1 VAVKRRGRRPGP
13 SRTREA
19 IAAAAR
25 RQFAQLGYDRTTIR
39 SVAAEAQVDP
49 ALVLHYFESKQ
60 QLFLAAVDL
69 PFEVDDLVEQ
79 IRSGPRTKVGERV
92 VGFALG
98 VLRTSEGL
106 ARWTGMV
113 RAAASDPDAAAVLR
127 DVLTRRIF
135 EPLAEALGSDD
146 AQLRANLAS
155 SQMVGLVMARYV
167 IAIEPL
173 ASTDDETIAAALA
186 PTIQR
191 YLVGDL
197 GAAGAKTRG

>member
-1 VAVKRRGRRPGP
+1 MAVKRRGRRPGP

-19 IAAAAR
+19 IAEAAR
-25 RQFAQLGYDRTTIR
+25 RQFAEHGYDRTTIR
-39 SVAAEAQVDP
+39 SVAAEARVDP

-69 PFEVDDLVEQ
+69 PFDVDDLVEQ
-79 IRSGPRTKVGERV
+79 IRSGPRAKVGERV
-92 VGFALG
+92 ARFALG
-98 VLRTSEGL
+98 VLRNPEGL

-146 AQLRANLAS
+146 AELRANLAS

-173 ASTDDETIAAALA
+173 ASTGDETIAAAIA

-197 GAAGAKTRG
+197 GVAGAKTRG